1 MYYKVESSDKLKDI
15 DRKNRTCYYFDEIYK
30 IEYFDLDNILRDE
43 KSKKNIFIYNNLYI
57 VLIDSK
63 PFTFLIW

>member
-15 DRKNRTCYYFDEIYK
+15 DHKNRTCYYFDEIYK

-43 KSKKNIFIYNNLYI
+43 KPKKNIFIYNNLYI